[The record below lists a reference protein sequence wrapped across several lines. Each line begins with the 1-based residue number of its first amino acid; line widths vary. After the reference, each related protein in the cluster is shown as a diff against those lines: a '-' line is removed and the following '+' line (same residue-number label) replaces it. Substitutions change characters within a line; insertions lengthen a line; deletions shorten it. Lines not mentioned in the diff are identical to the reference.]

1 MAQEKNQ
8 ISIEEMITKSAEII
22 KTYVDKKDEILSTDL
37 KKQVV
42 DTLAKEKDFNE
53 RIEGLKKVANAFI
66 DAYDVDKNGVITKDE
81 ILKKT
86 QEVLTNSKDLQVV
99 VDKLKDE
106 LSQIQSDLDDT
117 FDHFAEQ
124 MVSKKELVSIIETS
138 QVNTLKALKEM
149 FKI

>member
-53 RIEGLKKVANAFI
+53 RIEGLKKVADAFI
-66 DAYDVDKNGVITKDE
+66 EAYDVDKNGVITKDE